1 MKRIFLILIAVVMI
15 TVAKAQPQAFES
27 TTDFQKTTQPA
38 AVIELPYSESI
49 VDKAVADYMNRK
61 GMKGND
67 TKGFKV
73 FRNYKLRDGQDYMS
87 DLYFKIERKSRK
99 EKDLTV
105 VSLVVGKASE
115 DIKARVSADNS
126 TLDGARDLLNDMVSS
141 IDAYNLEIQIKDQEE
156 AVKKNQRRY
165 DGLLDD
171 QKDYE
176 KKIKNLQEKL
186 EENRK
191 DQQKQQDEVKKQQS
205 LLETLKGKRKSG

>member
-1 MKRIFLILIAVVMI
+1 MKRIFLVLIAVVMI
-15 TVAKAQPQAFES
+15 TIVNAQPQAFEA

-49 VDKAVADYMNRK
+49 VEKAVSDYMNRK

-67 TKGFKV
+67 SKGFKV
-73 FRNYKLRDGQDYMS
+73 FRNYKLRDTQDYVS

-115 DIKARVSADNS
+115 DVKARVSPDNS
-126 TLDGARDLLNDMVSS
+126 TLDGAKDLLNDMVSS
-141 IDAYNLEIQIKDQEE
+141 IDAYSLEVQIKDQEE
-156 AVKKNQRRY
+156 AVKKNQRKY
-165 DGLLDD
+165 DGLVDD

-176 KKIKNLQEKL
+176 KKIKNLQDKL

-191 DQQKQQDEVKKQQS
+191 DQLKQQDEVKKQQS
-205 LLETLKGKRKSG
+205 LLETFKGKRKP